1 MVRRPGEARRHV
13 ALPARVR
20 RGEEAATATA
30 RGSWRMVAVVREK
43 LRGGRAGEL
52 QGRRESG
59 RAAGKENCG
68 EGEVAGVEGERRE

>member
-1 MVRRPGEARRHV
+1 VVRRPGEARRHV

-52 QGRRESG
+52 QGRRIAGREKLLAWKESG
-59 RAAGKENCG
+59 GSSWQLW
-68 EGEVAGVEGERRE
+68 